1 MKSKA
6 RQSKINDLSSNSLRY
21 SLDSRK
27 MPVKAL
33 AQYSVGQTPKN
44 KQPMIMP
51 DPFNMILREKS
62 MNSET
67 WRKPYK

>member
-1 MKSKA
+1 M
-6 RQSKINDLSSNSLRY
+6 NDLSANPLRY
-21 SLDSRK
+21 SLDNRK

-33 AQYSVGQTPKN
+33 AQCSVGQTPTN
-44 KQPMIMP
+44 KKQN
-51 DPFNMILREKS
+51 NMLDSMNVILREKS